1 MSGITVPVSIWF
13 GTHDAHG
20 REHASWLLSHIPAAT
35 GYEYP
40 GGHIPDNNAYRRMLS
55 WLRH

>member
-1 MSGITVPVSIWF
+1 M
-13 GTHDAHG
+13 
-20 REHASWLLSHIPAAT
+20 LIPDRP